1 MRGKDGADTMLR
13 GYKKGQTT
21 LEYIVLIII
30 VLGALLAIQHY
41 LKRGLQG
48 RWKAAMDDMGDQYDP
63 RVANSSV
70 RHTLVQSTNTSIVTM
85 NDAGGYWTQRTDE
98 SISTERKQGSVEA
111 GAY

>member
-1 MRGKDGADTMLR
+1 MVRR
-13 GYKKGQTT
+13 HKKGQTT

-30 VLGALLAIQHY
+30 VLGALLTIQNY
-41 LKRGLQG
+41 FKRGLQG

-63 RVANSSV
+63 RTADSAV
-70 RHTLVQSTNTSIVTM
+70 RHTLVHGTNTSIVTM

-98 SISTERKQGSVEA
+98 SLSTERKQGTVSA

>member
-1 MRGKDGADTMLR
+1 MLR
-13 GYKKGQTT
+13 KYKNGQTA

-30 VLGALLAIQHY
+30 VLGALLAISNY
-41 LKRGLQG
+41 FKRGLQG
-48 RWKAAMDDMGDQYDP
+48 RWKSAMDDMGEQYDP
-63 RVANSSV
+63 RAADSAV

>member
-1 MRGKDGADTMLR
+1 MLR
-13 GYKKGQTT
+13 KYKNGQTA

-30 VLGALLAIQHY
+30 VLGALLTISNY
-41 LKRGLQG
+41 FKRGLQG
-48 RWKAAMDDMGDQYDP
+48 RWKSAMDDMGEQYDP
-63 RVANSSV
+63 RAADSAV